1 MVSNSFLIK
10 WLIIIEPEMFFL
22 LFYELGSDHSEDILG
37 NKQLSRLCTRVDLLN
52 YCSCKVMLV
61 LN

>member
-10 WLIIIEPEMFFL
+10 WLIIIEPEMFF

-37 NKQLSRLCTRVDLLN
+37 NKQLSRLCARVDLLN